1 MNYKAAAEFWLEK
14 DKAAV
19 KMPPDEL
26 QKELDSFLKGEKV
39 CTLAVADGDFIRCT
53 PLTYT
58 YREGRF
64 YIFSEGGLKFRA
76 LAKNKNVALEVHAE
90 YHGPGSA
97 KSVQVTG
104 VAEVIGADDADF
116 IARADAAGMKG
127 ASLQRLGLILVVVTA
142 QKLEY
147 LNSELRKRGYCPR
160 QCMDLSDVSLAWGS
174 ANPSDMKEMMPA

>member
-1 MNYKAAAEFWLEK
+1 MNYETAAEFWLEK
-14 DKAAV
+14 DKDAV

-26 QKELDSFLKGEKV
+26 RKELDTFLKDEKV

-76 LAKNKNVALEVHAE
+76 LAKNKNIALEVHAE
-90 YHGPGSA
+90 YHGLGSA

-104 VAEVIGADDADF
+104 EALVIGAAEESF
-116 IARADAAGMKG
+116 IAHADAAGMNG
-127 ASLQRLGLILVVVTA
+127 ASLKKMGLILIVVTA
-142 QKLEY
+142 RKLEY

-160 QCMDLSDVSLAWGS
+160 QQL
-174 ANPSDMKEMMPA
+174 DMA

>member
-1 MNYKAAAEFWLEK
+1 MNYEAAAKFWLKK
-14 DKAAV
+14 DNDAI
-19 KMPPDEL
+19 KMPPDDL
-26 QKELDSFLKGEKV
+26 RKELDSFLKGEKV
-39 CTLAVADGDFIRCT
+39 CTLAVADGNFVRCT

-104 VAEVIGADDADF
+104 EALVIGADDEDF
-116 IARADAAGMKG
+116 ITRADAAGMNG
-127 ASLQRLGLILVVVTA
+127 ASLKKMGLILIVVTA
-142 QKLEY
+142 RKLEY

-160 QCMDLSDVSLAWGS
+160 QCMDLSDASLA
-174 ANPSDMKEMMPA
+174 

>member
-1 MNYKAAAEFWLEK
+1 MNYEAAAEFWLEK
-14 DKAAV
+14 DKDAV
-19 KMPPDEL
+19 KMPPDDL
-26 QKELDSFLKGEKV
+26 RKELDSFLKGEKV
-39 CTLAVADGDFIRCT
+39 CTLAVADGGFIRCT

-90 YHGPGSA
+90 YHGLGSA

-104 VAEVIGADDADF
+104 EALVIGADDEDF
-116 IARADAAGMKG
+116 ITRAGMNG
-127 ASLQRLGLILVVVTA
+127 ASLKKMGLILIVVTA
-142 QKLEY
+142 RKLEY

-160 QCMDLSDVSLAWGS
+160 QQL
-174 ANPSDMKEMMPA
+174 DMA

>member
-1 MNYKAAAEFWLEK
+1 MNYEAAARFWLEK
-14 DKAAV
+14 DKDAV

-26 QKELDSFLKGEKV
+26 RKELDAFLKGEKV
-39 CTLAVADGDFIRCT
+39 CTLAVADGNFVRCT

-104 VAEVIGADDADF
+104 EALVIGADDEDF
-116 IARADAAGMKG
+116 ITRADAAGLKKV
-127 ASLQRLGLILVVVTA
+127 GLILIVVIA
-142 QKLEY
+142 RKLEY

-160 QCMDLSDVSLAWGS
+160 QCMDLSDISLA
-174 ANPSDMKEMMPA
+174 